1 VKQAK
6 VSELKNNL
14 SRYLSYV
21 RRGGTVRVY
30 DRDRPVAELVPIGRV
45 YETGSPELDAVLA
58 DLERK
63 GVVRRGSGALP
74 ADFLTR
80 PLPRARRSVVEALL
94 DERRDGRG
102 DSGTV
107 PPSYHSSSR
116 NPPAPQCALCSV
128 KTARWWHGD

>member
-94 DERRDGRG
+94 DERRDGR
-102 DSGTV
+102 
-107 PPSYHSSSR
+107 
-116 NPPAPQCALCSV
+116 
-128 KTARWWHGD
+128 

>member
-1 VKQAK
+1 M
-6 VSELKNNL
+6 SELKNNL

-30 DRDRPVAELVPIGRV
+30 DRDRAVAELVPIGRV
-45 YETGSPELDAVLA
+45 STTGSAELDVVLE

-63 GVVRRGSGALP
+63 GVVRRGTGELP

-94 DERRDGRG
+94 DERREGR
-102 DSGTV
+102 
-107 PPSYHSSSR
+107 
-116 NPPAPQCALCSV
+116 
-128 KTARWWHGD
+128 

>member
-1 VKQAK
+1 MKQAK

-30 DRDRPVAELVPIGRV
+30 DRDRAVAELVPIGRV
-45 YETGSPELDAVLA
+45 STTGSAELDVVLE

-63 GVVRRGSGALP
+63 GVVRRGTGELP

-94 DERRDGRG
+94 DERREGR
-102 DSGTV
+102 
-107 PPSYHSSSR
+107 
-116 NPPAPQCALCSV
+116 
-128 KTARWWHGD
+128 